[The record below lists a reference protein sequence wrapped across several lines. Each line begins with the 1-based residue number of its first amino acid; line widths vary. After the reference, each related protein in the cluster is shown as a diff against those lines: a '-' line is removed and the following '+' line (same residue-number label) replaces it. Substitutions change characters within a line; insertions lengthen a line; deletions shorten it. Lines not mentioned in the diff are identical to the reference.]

1 MAEFED
7 FDAEPII
14 DSEETEDEV
23 VRVRIPREGELIG
36 VVEKLLGNARMFV
49 RCIDGKQRNAQ
60 VSGGKRR
67 RLYIREG
74 DLVVVKPWEYEEDTK
89 ADILYKYSKTQ
100 VQWLRNK
107 GYLAKLEEEF

>member
-7 FDAEPII
+7 FDSEVLEAE
-14 DSEETEDEV
+14 SEEGI
-23 VRVRIPREGELIG
+23 VRVKLPGHGELIG

-60 VSGGKRR
+60 VPGGKRR

-74 DLVVVKPWEYEEDTK
+74 DLVIIKPWEFEEDTK
-89 ADILYKYSKTQ
+89 AYVVYKYSKTQ
-100 VQWLRNK
+100 VYWLRKK